1 MPPHR
6 RRHHRL
12 HPLRRRR
19 QAPAADRPCTVC
31 IDSAMRA
38 DTGAPHSA
46 RKTAMFRR
54 SLLGLLLSAVAGIAL
69 AQTPAGGWVE
79 GKNYYAIPNP
89 QPTPT
94 PDKVVVTEV
103 FSFACPVCN
112 RFEPFMDK
120 LEKELPPGTVVNF
133 VPASFNPVEQFP
145 LFQRAYFTAR
155 ALGVDRQSHDA
166 MFHAVWDPDG
176 PLATYDRYGV
186 KPEDF
191 VATANSFA
199 INTQMK
205 RADQE
210 VQAWGVTGTPTIIVD
225 NKWRA
230 DLVSAGGP
238 QQLVDITKYLVQ
250 QELAAKKAH

>member
-1 MPPHR
+1 
-6 RRHHRL
+6 
-12 HPLRRRR
+12 
-19 QAPAADRPCTVC
+19 
-31 IDSAMRA
+31 
-38 DTGAPHSA
+38 
-46 RKTAMFRR
+46 MFRR

-176 PLATYDRYGV
+176 PLATYDMKLGTLKPPAKMPTLQDIARFYARYGV